1 MLDISKQEFDIL
13 EKFDGPFWLKFRNI
27 ATAYFYMLIN
37 CIWLFSFLLFFSSLF
52 ISMIGLL
59 QLDLCVE

>member
-13 EKFDGPFWLKFRNI
+13 EKFDGPFWLKFGNI

-37 CIWLFSFLLFFSSLF
+37 CI
-52 ISMIGLL
+52 
-59 QLDLCVE
+59 

>member
-13 EKFDGPFWLKFRNI
+13 EKFDEPFWLKFRNI

-37 CIWLFSFLLFFSSLF
+37 CI
-52 ISMIGLL
+52 
-59 QLDLCVE
+59 

>member
-1 MLDISKQEFDIL
+1 MFDISKQEFDIL

>member
-13 EKFDGPFWLKFRNI
+13 EKFNEPFWLKFGNI

-37 CIWLFSFLLFFSSLF
+37 CI
-52 ISMIGLL
+52 
-59 QLDLCVE
+59 